1 MDFPGDSA
9 VKNPPASAEDADQ
22 SLGQEDQP
30 LKEEWRPTPV
40 FLPGNP
46 NGQGDWQV
54 TVYGAT
60 RVVTERPNNNN
71 NVCI

>member
-1 MDFPGDSA
+1 MDFPGDSV
-9 VKNPPASAEDADQ
+9 VKNPPANAEDADQ

-46 NGQGDWQV
+46 MDKQIGRLQSTGPQ
-54 TVYGAT
+54 
-60 RVVTERPNNNN
+60 ES
-71 NVCI
+71 